1 VDSFVLYENSS
12 PRYVLPEESLEALVG
27 ENAYGTWKLE
37 IWDNRTGA
45 TNTATTL
52 VDWQLQFVFQTNTPT
67 PIILPP
73 SEPQTNTVPAG
84 SISYLVVDVPAWA
97 TRATNTLVFA
107 TGLVNVLFNQNT
119 PPVGNVV
126 PDYLLFGPTTSNAV
140 VLYTN
145 VAPPPPPQL
154 LPGQR
159 YYIGITNTTAATV
172 TYSFRVDFD
181 MTELTNNVPVTS
193 AHGAGSLQRY
203 FFFDVSTNALAV
215 AFRMFNMDGNM
226 DLVARRGTPLPTLL
240 DYDYGSFNPGTNNE
254 DIVVFTNSAPVPLA
268 AGRWYLGV
276 YNNDVTN
283 VNYTI
288 VAREFTNLPP
298 AIITLTN
305 GIAYANTNSG
315 VGITN
320 DFYRYVVS
328 GNAVGVR
335 FEITNM
341 SANMTLVA
349 RKGFPPPDAGLFDY
363 QSANPGLA
371 NETIIIFTNTAP
383 VNLTPG
389 DWFITAINVSG
400 SPATYS
406 IKATEYG
413 PVTTLYSGFIHNAAN
428 NNTGFNTDWYRY
440 DVTTNAVR
448 VHFEILNPS
457 GDMTLAVRKGPLPP
471 LADVLVNDYISANAG
486 TSNELIVVLTNSTP
500 VALSAGS
507 WYLSAINVSGVPV
520 AYSVRATEFGPDT
533 IITLTNAIA
542 YVKTNSGAGSSTDYY
557 RYVVTTNAVRA
568 QFEIFGANAD
578 MTLVARKGLPL
589 PGLGLFDYLSAS
601 PGTND
606 EVITVF
612 TNTAPVALSPGD
624 WYLAAINLSGGAA
637 SYSIMAT
644 EWATTGRP
652 IIITNQFLS
661 SNSFCITWTSL
672 PGVRYHVEGRTVLN
686 NPAWTT
692 VSPTIIATHYSTT
705 WCIDLPSPY
714 HYFRVAEEVGGNTVN
729 LSGLPAFPGAEGSG
743 TYAIG
748 GRGGDVYHV
757 TNLNDDGPGSLRF
770 GLRSFNRTIVF
781 DISGTIDLSSDLNIN
796 RSFIT
801 VAGQTAPG
809 DGITLRSRSLSLRGN
824 NNVIRFIRFRAGD
837 ANCPVFQGDSFN
849 FDFASNSIVDHIS
862 ASWSIDELCSATDST
877 NVTVQWSLI
886 TESLNNSCHPSGS
899 HGYGSLMR
907 YGFGQLSYHH
917 NLYSANDSRN
927 PRLGDN
933 LTLDFV
939 NNVIYNWGDRAGYS
953 GDDLVDNP
961 AGYTNR
967 LNYVG
972 NYLIAGLSTLSPD
985 TAFTGGATNTWI
997 YQSGNRI
1004 DNNLNLAVDGV
1015 DTGVGM
1021 FVEPYTL
1028 VASPFAVQPVL
1039 TDPANIAYERVL
1051 AFAGASFKRDPV
1063 DLRLVGDVRAQTGA
1077 IIDSQAAVGGWPVLN
1092 STPAPTDTDQ
1102 DGMPDYWETTLGLNP
1117 LVAGNNNDR
1126 DGDGYTDLEEYLN
1139 WLAAPHATCFTNTY
1153 ADIDLRPLVGSTGSF
1168 LFSVAN
1174 GTNGSVILLG
1184 DGHTARF
1191 IPAAVPFTG
1200 LASFR
1205 FGFVDLA
1212 TGINVN
1218 PVTVSVLVNAPVPLP
1233 VTPATITSAV
1243 VSTNGLTLG
1252 WTSDVGR
1259 QFRAQWATNIAPP
1272 IVWNTFTNI
1281 ITSAGTNYTFL
1292 DDGVQ
1297 TGGFGPMRF
1306 YRLLNFP

>member
-1 VDSFVLYENSS
+1 
-12 PRYVLPEESLEALVG
+12 
-27 ENAYGTWKLE
+27 
-37 IWDNRTGA
+37 
-45 TNTATTL
+45 
-52 VDWQLQFVFQTNTPT
+52 
-67 PIILPP
+67 
-73 SEPQTNTVPAG
+73 
-84 SISYLVVDVPAWA
+84 
-97 TRATNTLVFA
+97 
-107 TGLVNVLFNQNT
+107 
-119 PPVGNVV
+119 
-126 PDYLLFGPTTSNAV
+126 
-140 VLYTN
+140 
-145 VAPPPPPQL
+145 
-154 LPGQR
+154 
-159 YYIGITNTTAATV
+159 
-172 TYSFRVDFD
+172 
-181 MTELTNNVPVTS
+181 M
-193 AHGAGSLQRY
+193 
-203 FFFDVSTNALAV
+203 
-215 AFRMFNMDGNM
+215 
-226 DLVARRGTPLPTLL
+226 
-240 DYDYGSFNPGTNNE
+240 
-254 DIVVFTNSAPVPLA
+254 
-268 AGRWYLGV
+268 
-276 YNNDVTN
+276 
-283 VNYTI
+283 NYTI

-298 AIITLTN
+298 TIITLTN

-315 VGITN
+315 VGLTN

-328 GNAVGVR
+328 GSAVGVR
-335 FEITNM
+335 FEITNA

-400 SPATYS
+400 GVVTYS

-413 PVTTLYSGFIHNAAN
+413 PVTTLYNGFIHNAVN

-448 VHFEILNPS
+448 AHFEILNPS
-457 GDMTLAVRKGPLPP
+457 GNMTLALRKGPLPP
-471 LADVLVNDYISANAG
+471 LADVLVNDYISANTG

-500 VALSAGS
+500 VALSAGA
-507 WYLSAINVSGVPV
+507 WYLSAINVSGAPV

-568 QFEIFGANAD
+568 QFEIYGMSGN

-589 PGLGLFDYLSAS
+589 PGLGLFDYISSNA
-601 PGTND
+601 GTND
-606 EVITVF
+606 EIITLF

-652 IIITNQFLS
+652 MIITNQFLS
-661 SNSFCITWTSL
+661 TNSFCITWTSL
-672 PGVRYHVEGRTVLN
+672 PGVRYHVEGRTDLSS
-686 NPAWTT
+686 PGWST
-692 VSPTIIATHYSTT
+692 VSPTIIATGYSTT
-705 WCIDLPSPY
+705 WCIALPSPY
-714 HYFRVAEEVGGNTVN
+714 HFFRVAEDAGSNPSI
-729 LSGLPAFPGAEGSG
+729 LSGLPAFPGAEGAG
-743 TYAIG
+743 AFAIG

-781 DISGTIDLSSDLNIN
+781 DISGTIDLASDLNIN

-809 DGITLRSRSLSLRGN
+809 GGIALRGRSVSLRGN
-824 NNVIRFIRFRAGD
+824 NGVIRFLRFRSGD
-837 ANCPVFQGDSFN
+837 LNCPLFQGDSFN
-849 FDFASNSIVDHIS
+849 FDFASNSIVDHVS
-862 ASWSIDELCSATDST
+862 ASWSIDETLSATDST
-877 NVTVQWSLI
+877 NITVQWSMI
-886 TESLNNSCHPSGS
+886 TESLNNSCHIEGT
-899 HGYGSLMR
+899 HGFGTLLR
-907 YGFGQLSYHH
+907 YGFGPLSFHH
-917 NLYSANDSRN
+917 NLYLANNSRN

-933 LTLDFV
+933 ITLDFV

-953 GDDLVDNP
+953 GDDLADNP

-972 NYLIAGLSTLSPD
+972 NYLVAGLDTLSPD

-1004 DNNLNLAVDGV
+1004 DNNVNGSLDGV
-1015 DTGVGM
+1015 DTGWGM
-1021 FVEPYTL
+1021 FADQYTP
-1028 VASPFAVQPVL
+1028 VTSPFPVQTVL
-1039 TDPANIAYERVL
+1039 TDPANLAYERVL
-1051 AFAGASFKRDPV
+1051 AFSGASLNRD
-1063 DLRLVGDVRAQTGA
+1063 GA
-1077 IIDSQAAVGGWPVLN
+1077 DYQMIKGIEGSRIIDSVSAWPVLN
-1092 STPAPTDTDQ
+1092 STPAPVDTDQ
-1102 DGMPDYWETTLGLNP
+1102 DGMPDYWETILALNP
-1117 LVAGNNNDR
+1117 AVPGNNNDR
-1126 DGDGYTDLEEYLN
+1126 NGDGYTDLEEYLN
-1139 WLAAPHATCFTNTY
+1139 WLAAPHATCFTNTFV
-1153 ADIDLRPLVGSTGSF
+1153 DIDLGQFLVPLSGGGSTAVSY
-1168 LFSVAN
+1168 SVTS
-1174 GTNGSVILLG
+1174 GTNGSVVLLG
-1184 DGHTARF
+1184 NGRTARF
-1191 IPAAVPFTG
+1191 IPNAPFTG
-1200 LASFR
+1200 LASFS
-1205 FGFVDLA
+1205 FGFNVLA
-1212 TGINVN
+1212 TGTIVS
-1218 PVTVSVLVNAPVPLP
+1218 PVTVSVLVNAVTPPP
-1233 VTPATITSAV
+1233 ATPATITSAV

-1252 WTSDVGR
+1252 WTSDAGR
-1259 QFRAQWATNIAPP
+1259 QFRAQWATNVAPP

>member
-1 VDSFVLYENSS
+1 
-12 PRYVLPEESLEALVG
+12 
-27 ENAYGTWKLE
+27 
-37 IWDNRTGA
+37 
-45 TNTATTL
+45 
-52 VDWQLQFVFQTNTPT
+52 
-67 PIILPP
+67 
-73 SEPQTNTVPAG
+73 
-84 SISYLVVDVPAWA
+84 
-97 TRATNTLVFA
+97 
-107 TGLVNVLFNQNT
+107 
-119 PPVGNVV
+119 
-126 PDYLLFGPTTSNAV
+126 
-140 VLYTN
+140 
-145 VAPPPPPQL
+145 
-154 LPGQR
+154 
-159 YYIGITNTTAATV
+159 
-172 TYSFRVDFD
+172 
-181 MTELTNNVPVTS
+181 MTELTNNVPIAS
-193 AHGAGSLQRY
+193 AHGPGSLPRY

-215 AFRMFNMDGNM
+215 SFRMFNMDGNM
-226 DLVARRGTPLPTLL
+226 DLVARRGTPLPTLTSF
-240 DYDYGSFNPGTNNE
+240 DYGSFNPGLNNE

-276 YNNDVTN
+276 FNNDVAN
-283 VNYTI
+283 VNYSI

-298 AIITLTN
+298 SIITLNN

-315 VGITN
+315 AGNTN

-335 FEITNM
+335 FEINNP
-341 SANMTLVA
+341 SANMRLVA

-363 QSANPGLA
+363 STNNPGLA
-371 NETIIIFTNTAP
+371 DEVIVVFTNTAP

-400 SPATYS
+400 GPATYS

-413 PVTTLYSGFIHNAAN
+413 PITTLFNGFARA
-428 NNTGFNTDWYRY
+428 GFNDNTRFATDWYRY
-440 DVTTNAVR
+440 NVTTNAVR

-457 GDMTLAVRKGPLPP
+457 GNMTLALRKGPLPP

-486 TSNELIVVLTNSTP
+486 LSDELVVVLTNSTP
-500 VALSAGS
+500 VVLSAGD
-507 WYLSAINVSGVPV
+507 WYLSAINVSGAAVS
-520 AYSVRATEFGPDT
+520 YSVRATEFGPDT
-533 IITLTNAIA
+533 IVTLTNAIA
-542 YVKTNSGAGSSTDYY
+542 YVKTNSGAGSATDYY

-568 QFEIFGANAD
+568 QFEIFGMSGN

-589 PGLGLFDYLSAS
+589 PGLGLFDYLSANI
-601 PGTND
+601 GTND
-606 EVITVF
+606 EVITLF

-661 SNSFCITWTSL
+661 TNSFCITWTSL
-672 PGVRYHVEGRTVLN
+672 PGVRYHVEGRTDLN
-686 NPAWTT
+686 SPAWTT
-692 VSPTIIATHYSTT
+692 VSPTIIATGYSTT
-705 WCIDLPSPY
+705 WCIALPSPY
-714 HYFRVAEEVGGNTVN
+714 HFFRVAEDAGGNTSN
-729 LSGLPAFPGAEGSG
+729 LSGFPAFPGAEGAG
-743 TYAIG
+743 AFAIG

-757 TNLNDDGPGSLRF
+757 TNLNDDGLGSLRF
-770 GLRSFNRTIVF
+770 GLRSTNRTIVF
-781 DISGTIDLSSDLNIN
+781 DISGTIDLASDLNIT

-809 DGITLRSRSLSLRGN
+809 DGITLRGRSVSINGADNVVLR
-824 NNVIRFIRFRAGD
+824 FLRFRSGD
-837 ANCPVFQGDSFN
+837 LNCPVFQGDSFS
-849 FDFASNSIVDHIS
+849 FDYASNSIVDHIS

-886 TESLNNSCHPSGS
+886 TESLNNACHPSGS
-899 HGYGSLMR
+899 HSYGSLMR

-972 NYLIAGLSTLSPD
+972 NYLIAGPNTQSPD

-1015 DTGVGM
+1015 DTGLGM
-1021 FVEPYTL
+1021 FVNPYTA
-1028 VASPFAVQPVL
+1028 VGSPFPVQSVL

-1051 AFAGASFKRDPV
+1051 AFSGAAFKRDSV

-1092 STPAPTDTDQ
+1092 STPVPADTDQ

-1126 DGDGYTDLEEYLN
+1126 DSDGYTDIEEYIN
-1139 WLAAPHATCFTNTY
+1139 WLAAPHALCFTNTFVN
-1153 ADIDLRPLVGSTGSF
+1153 IDLRLLVGGTGSF
-1168 LFSVAN
+1168 SFNVAN
-1174 GTNGSVILLG
+1174 GANGSVILLG
-1184 DGHTARF
+1184 DGYTARF
-1191 IPAAVPFTG
+1191 TPATVPFAG

-1205 FGFVDLA
+1205 FGFTDVA
-1212 TGINVN
+1212 TGINVS
-1218 PVTVSVLVNAPVPLP
+1218 PVTVSMLVNAVVPVPA
-1233 VTPATITSAV
+1233 TPATITSAV

-1252 WTSDVGR
+1252 WTSNAGR

-1292 DDGVQ
+1292 DDGTQ

-1306 YRLLNFP
+1306 YRLINYP